1 MKTLIIDNYDS
12 FTFNLYQQ
20 IAGMNDQEPLVFPND
35 GITLDEIK
43 ALNVDAIVL
52 SPGPGSPD
60 RAEDFGVCAQ
70 VLQEL
75 NVPLLGV
82 CLGYQG
88 LAHYHGG
95 TVRHAPEPI
104 HGRLSRIRH
113 NESPLFNGIPQDFS
127 VVRYHSLAVDP
138 SLPDHLEPLAWTQEG
153 VLMALRHKG
162 RPFWGIQFHPESIC
176 TEFGDQLIRNFFDL
190 AADYHRS
197 QGRPG
202 VAANSTAT
210 TRPRGSRVPDQIGQN
225 NADFQVFYRELP
237 FFADPEKAFMHLY
250 ADKNDAFW
258 LGSDLVEEALSR
270 FIYMGAAD
278 SPHSQV
284 VTYRVNESKLTI
296 KTQDGISET
305 GESIFDYLNRELKS
319 RRCTT
324 PGLPF
329 DFNCGFAGYFGY
341 ELKADCG
348 GTLVHHSPTPDA
360 ALIFCDRLITFDQI
374 DRKTYLV
381 AFALKAEAAECED
394 WFNDLEAVLS
404 DLPEPAAPS
413 PIYNNPDRIQ
423 FRLTRPYETYISD
436 IKQCFQQ
443 INDGESYEIC
453 LTNQLHTDPIE
464 NPLDF
469 YRVLRRVNPAPYASY
484 LRFGDIAVLSS
495 SPEQFLHA
503 DQQRWVSSKPIK
515 GTIARHPDMAK
526 DEAARNTL
534 GKNEK
539 DSSENLM
546 IVDLLRNDLGRVCD
560 VGSVHVPKLMAVE
573 SYATVHQLVSTI
585 LGHLKENATVVD
597 CLRAAFPG
605 GSMTGAPKIRTLEII
620 DRLETEA
627 RGVYSGSIGFL
638 GLNGTADLNIVIRTA
653 VCTPTST
660 SIGIGGAIVA
670 LSDAEEEFKEIL
682 LKARALINAIVYAD
696 KGVFGYNHY
705 EVHGVPLKLLKSLPT
720 VPAHYANLTNDQK
733 YREHILK
740 EYEATGGEAHVR
752 YADISSGNR

>member
-1 MKTLIIDNYDS
+1 LKTLIIDNYDS
-12 FTFNLYQQ
+12 FTFNLFQQ
-20 IAGMNDQEPLVFPND
+20 IAGIIGQEPLVVPND
-35 GITLDEIK
+35 RITLQEIK
-43 ALNVDAIVL
+43 DLNVDAIVL

-60 RAEDFGVCAQ
+60 QAEDFGVCADI
-70 VLQEL
+70 LREL
-75 NVPLLGV
+75 DVPLLGV

-95 TVRHAPEPI
+95 VVTHAPEPI
-104 HGRLSRIRH
+104 HGRLSQVQH
-113 NESPLFNGIPQDFS
+113 NESALFKGIPQGFS
-127 VVRYHSLAVDP
+127 VVRYHSLAVDTA
-138 SLPDHLEPLAWTQEG
+138 LPDHLEPLAWTKDG
-153 VLMALRHKG
+153 ILMALQHKV

-176 TEFGDQLIRNFFDL
+176 TEFGDQLIQNFFDL

-197 QGRPG
+197 QGRPD
-202 VAANSTAT
+202 VAASKAAAK
-210 TRPRGSRVPDQIGQN
+210 PPHGSQIPARV
-225 NADFQVFYRELP
+225 ADNDAGFEVFYRELP
-237 FFADPEKAFMHLY
+237 FFADPEKAFMRLY

-270 FIYMGAAD
+270 FIYIGAAE

-284 VTYRVNESKLTI
+284 VTYRVKDHKLTV
-296 KTQDGISET
+296 KTPDGIRET
-305 GESIFDYLNRELKS
+305 SESIFDYLNRELKS

-324 PGLPF
+324 TDLPF

-341 ELKADCG
+341 ELKAECG
-348 GTLVHHSPTPDA
+348 SELVHHAPTPDA
-360 ALIFCDRLITFDQI
+360 AFIFCDRLITFDQI

-381 AFALKAEAAECED
+381 AFASAAEAGECQA
-394 WFNDLEAVLS
+394 WFDDMEAVLA
-404 DLPEPAAPS
+404 DLPEPAAPR
-413 PIYNNPDRIQ
+413 PIYNNPGRIQ
-423 FRLTRPYETYISD
+423 FRLTRPYETYIAD
-436 IKQCFQQ
+436 IEECFRQ

-453 LTNQLHTDPIE
+453 LTNQLHTDPID
-464 NPLDF
+464 NPVDF

-503 DQQRWVSSKPIK
+503 DRQGWVSSKPIK
-515 GTIARHPDMAK
+515 GTIARHPDSAK

-585 LGHLKENATVVD
+585 RGHLKDDATVVD

-605 GSMTGAPKIRTLEII
+605 GSMTGAPKIRTLQII

-653 VCTPTST
+653 VCTPTDT

-670 LSDAEEEFKEIL
+670 LSDAQEEFKEIL

-696 KGVFGYNHY
+696 KGVFGYDHY
-705 EVHGVPLKLLKSLPT
+705 AVEGVPLKLLKSLPT
-720 VPAHYANLTNDQK
+720 IPAHYANLTNDQK

-740 EYEATGGEAHVR
+740 EYEDIGEEHVR
-752 YADISSGNR
+752 YADISPGNR